1 MSKVLLIDDESS
13 ILEAWQ
19 GLLQGEGYEVVT
31 ASNAAD
37 GLAAAS
43 AGDFQVVVTDWQ
55 MPGDSGMEVIKTLR
69 ATQPRLPVILMTQ
82 HPAPL
87 GAIEATKL
95 GAYDYLHKPPDA
107 EEFLD
112 LVAKAEATSRL
123 MSEPVEIGE
132 ARHPKHAII
141 GSSRAMQD
149 VYKQIGRVTAMPVR
163 VLIRGE
169 TGTGKELVARAIYQH
184 GDRANQPFIEVNC
197 AAIPESLLES
207 ELFGHERG
215 AFTGAHER
223 RIGRFEQAN
232 QGTIFL
238 DEIGDMSLSTQA
250 KLLRV
255 LEDKCLRR
263 LGGKESIEVEVRVIA
278 ATHRD
283 LEKAIQEDRFREDL
297 YHRLNDAVIALPP
310 LRERGE
316 DFPELV
322 RFFIQRYGAELG
334 SVKPS
339 MPEPEALTYL
349 QQQPWPGNVR
359 ELRNVIRESLLLA
372 RDAPMTR
379 EIVER
384 VLTQKTARCPATDQ
398 TIAGHVAELLA
409 RAKRGELEN
418 VHAALTE
425 IVERELYAQA
435 LRLAGR
441 DQSKAAGWLGVSR
454 PTMREKLLKYRLHPS
469 QADRG

>member
-1 MSKVLLIDDESS
+1 MSKVLLIDDDTT
-13 ILEAWQ
+13 ILEALQ
-19 GLLQGEGYEVVT
+19 GLLKSEGYSVVT
-31 ASNAAD
+31 ASSAAD

-43 AGDFQVVVTDWQ
+43 DGDFQVVVTDWK
-55 MPGDSGMEVIKTLR
+55 MPGASGMEVIKTLR
-69 ATQPRLPVILMTQ
+69 ATRPRLPVILLTGQ
-82 HPAPL
+82 ESPL
-87 GAIEATKL
+87 VIIEATKL
-95 GAYDYLHKPPDA
+95 GAYDYLRKPPHA

-112 LVAKAEATSRL
+112 LVAKAVATNQL

-132 ARHPKHAII
+132 AKHAKHAII
-141 GSSRAMQD
+141 GGSRAMQE
-149 VYKQIGRVTAMPVR
+149 VYKQIGRVAATPVR

-184 GDRANQPFIEVNC
+184 SERANQPFIEVNC
-197 AAIPESLLES
+197 AAIPENLLEN

-223 RIGRFEQAN
+223 RAGRFEQAHH
-232 QGTIFL
+232 GTIFL
-238 DEIGDMSLSTQA
+238 DEIGDMTLTTQA

-255 LEDKCLRR
+255 LEDKSIRR
-263 LGGKESIEVEVRVIA
+263 LGGRDPIQVDVRVIA

-283 LEKAIQEDRFREDL
+283 LEKAIREERFREDL
-297 YHRLNDAVIALPP
+297 YHRLNVVVITLPP
-310 LRERGE
+310 LRERVE
-316 DFPELV
+316 DIPEIV
-322 RFFIQRYGAELG
+322 RFFLQRDALELG
-334 SVKPS
+334 TLNPS
-339 MPEPEALTYL
+339 MPEKDALTYL

-372 RDAPMTR
+372 RESPMTQ

-384 VLTQKTARCPATDQ
+384 VLTHKRARRTAADE
-398 TIAGHVAELLA
+398 TIAGQVAALLG

-435 LRLAGR
+435 LRLAGG

-454 PTMREKLLKYRLHPS
+454 PTMREKLLKYGLHPS
-469 QADRG
+469 QEQD